1 MYGTVN
7 NKGISTEGEFQLRI
21 WEFQLRIFKSYDEK
35 EAKLHPASW
44 EAGVRVARPSSQYCN
59 CTKNVLKNPIKN
71 LKKKKKIIRVYNSP
85 TAINSL
91 YTHHPSLPKAQA
103 SYIFWIWKVDKKSE
117 DYLKTNQQTRNLPF
131 FRTVVCDN
139 VLDVIKHVRHHH

>member
-59 CTKNVLKNPIKN
+59 CTKNVWKNPIKN
-71 LKKKKKIIRVYNSP
+71 LKKKN
-85 TAINSL
+85 
-91 YTHHPSLPKAQA
+91 
-103 SYIFWIWKVDKKSE
+103 
-117 DYLKTNQQTRNLPF
+117 
-131 FRTVVCDN
+131 
-139 VLDVIKHVRHHH
+139 